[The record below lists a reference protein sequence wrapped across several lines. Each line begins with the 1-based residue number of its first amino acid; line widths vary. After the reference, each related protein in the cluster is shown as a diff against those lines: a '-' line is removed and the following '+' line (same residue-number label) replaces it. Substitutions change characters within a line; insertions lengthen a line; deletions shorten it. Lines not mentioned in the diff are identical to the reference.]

1 MRMPMSFTERPRTM
15 TRKLPDKEI
24 IEHYLKMLRD
34 GGTQGWVVG
43 HQLRSVETPYGFI
56 GSQGDRRCREMAQA
70 RILERKIENGLVYYR
85 YRYDSDWPT
94 YDKAVF
100 EVIKVLGPRR
110 VLTRKKSLW

>member
-94 YDKAVF
+94 YNKAKV
-100 EVIKVLGPRR
+100 EELTELLGRRKVL
-110 VLTRKKSLW
+110 TSKKLW